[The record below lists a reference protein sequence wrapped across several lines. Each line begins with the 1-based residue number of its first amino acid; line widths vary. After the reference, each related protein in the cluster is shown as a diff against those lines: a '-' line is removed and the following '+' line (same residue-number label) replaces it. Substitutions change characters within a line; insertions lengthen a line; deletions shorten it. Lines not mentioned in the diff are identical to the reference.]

1 MSHSP
6 EYYSVY
12 GSDYPYTDA
21 PLLIKT
27 TVGYDSWKNTLYRD
41 FFILFRM
48 QSMPDG
54 NTTDLAENFGYQCKI
69 ITDAGDDQ
77 AVLRLLEEKTNGK
90 EAVMGKS
97 SSFDFYADQ
106 FYEMRL
112 FAFGKNFWCSISDG
126 TTVLANVTAVDN
138 SYTTGYVAIADE
150 PSDYGPH
157 YWSELDVEGTVVAPT
172 AKPVAVPVPS
182 PYPTPRPTRKNERQ
196 TDDDDDATV
205 APTPRPTK
213 RNERK
218 TDDDDGSE
226 PEPTSKPTRRNQG
239 SPP

>member
-1 MSHSP
+1 PQPTVAPSQLGDVVVVFCDAPRGDWTVYSGRMIWDQTWEDETCLMMSHSP

-12 GSDYPYTDA
+12 GSDDIYTDA

-69 ITDAGDDQ
+69 ITDAGDDE

-126 TTVLANVTAVDN
+126 TTVLANVT
-138 SYTTGYVAIADE
+138 
-150 PSDYGPH
+150 
-157 YWSELDVEGTVVAPT
+157 
-172 AKPVAVPVPS
+172 
-182 PYPTPRPTRKNERQ
+182 
-196 TDDDDDATV
+196 
-205 APTPRPTK
+205 
-213 RNERK
+213 
-218 TDDDDGSE
+218 
-226 PEPTSKPTRRNQG
+226 
-239 SPP
+239 